1 MNTQKYPAF
10 AAGHDLEKI
19 VGFLKD
25 WFAKNGPAAKAVV
38 GLSGGKDSTVAAALC
53 VQALGRERV
62 VGVLMPNGVQADIA
76 DAQAAARHLGIAY
89 RTVNIG
95 KPYQEMLQAL
105 TNATG
110 DDGQDFAVNLTPALQ
125 QNLAPRLR
133 MAVLYAAAQGIAEG
147 GRVINTCNRSEDYV
161 GYSTKYGDS
170 AGDVAPLAAYT
181 VDEVIAIGDAL
192 GLPHELV
199 HKTPADGLCGKS
211 DEDNLGFTYA
221 VLDRYIKTGHC
232 DDEAVQSRIEHLHR
246 CNLHKLRPLPMV
258 ER

>member
-1 MNTQKYPAF
+1 MNEKKYPAF
-10 AAGHDLEKI
+10 DARQDLEKI
-19 VGFLKD
+19 VVFLKD
-25 WFAKNGPAAKAVV
+25 WFSQNGPTAKAVV

-53 VQALGRERV
+53 VQAIGKERV

-105 TNATG
+105 TAAG
-110 DDGQDFAVNLTPALQ
+110 EDGQRFALNLTPALQ

-133 MAVLYAAAQGIAEG
+133 MATLYAVAQGIAEG

-181 VDEVIAIGDAL
+181 VDEVIAIGDAM
-192 GLPHELV
+192 GLPHKLV

-211 DEDNLGFTYA
+211 DEENLGFIYA
-221 VLDRYIKTGHC
+221 VLDRYIKTGQC
-232 DDEAVQSRIEHLHR
+232 ADEAVREKIEHLHKT
-246 CNLHKLRPLPMV
+246 NLHKISLMPMV